1 MNNICKICL
10 SKNLKPLKAQFTH
23 FITSDCNKTDMVP
36 ILQKC
41 EKCGFLQKLVD
52 NDYLDNVSSLY
63 KEYQIYNQGNNEE
76 QLIFNRRGQSKSR
89 SDIIF
94 ENIKKRCAIP
104 KEGKLAEV
112 GCGFGK
118 FLKVFNK
125 NFPDWYLHG
134 FDLGDQYT
142 DTINSIQNAK
152 YYKNDFGISKE
163 QYDLIIGIHLL
174 EHVDDPL
181 EFLNICKD
189 RLAKNGLIF
198 MQMPNITTSTFDLII
213 ADHISH
219 FSVKDITQLANSACL
234 NVEFISDEIISKELF
249 CIFSNSPKKI
259 QNKAG
264 NRKKDSGQID
274 VNLNILR
281 TFEKFCQLENESVYI
296 FGSSIGGSWLSR
308 YFGKKSNIVH

>member
-1 MNNICKICL
+1 M
-10 SKNLKPLKAQFTH
+10 PFQ
-23 FITSDCNKTDMVP
+23 
-36 ILQKC
+36 
-41 EKCGFLQKLVD
+41 
-52 NDYLDNVSSLY
+52 
-63 KEYQIYNQGNNEE
+63 
-76 QLIFNRRGQSKSR
+76 
-89 SDIIF
+89 
-94 ENIKKRCAIP
+94 

-219 FSVKDITQLANSACL
+219 FSVKDITQLANSAGL

-249 CIFSNSPKKI
+249 CIFSNSPQKI

-308 YFGKKSNIVH
+308 YFGKNQISFIDEDPSRVGNKHLDIEIYSTSCLDEFKRVLLPFPEITARSIADRFSKTKAHFIHPKFSSIVKKNLE